1 MQLRYVENDKCYVKT
16 LSEPILY
23 LVDFVLCAAAA
34 ETVLNICGHMA
45 GLIIA
50 TLNLHNNRSSKV
62 NKKSVVP
69 ASPKY
74 IKVQSV

>member
-1 MQLRYVENDKCYVKT
+1 M
-16 LSEPILY
+16 P
-23 LVDFVLCAAAA
+23 AAAGA
-34 ETVLNICGHMA
+34 GAGAGAGQQDWLSLSETVLNICGHAA

>member
-1 MQLRYVENDKCYVKT
+1 MPPAAGAGAGAGAGHQDWLT
-16 LSEPILY
+16 LS
-23 LVDFVLCAAAA
+23 
-34 ETVLNICGHMA
+34 ETVLNICGHVTA
-45 GLIIA
+45 LIIA

-62 NKKSVVP
+62 DKKSVVP

>member
-1 MQLRYVENDKCYVKT
+1 MPPAAGAGAGAGAGHQDWLT
-16 LSEPILY
+16 LS
-23 LVDFVLCAAAA
+23 
-34 ETVLNICGHMA
+34 ETVLNICGHVT

-69 ASPKY
+69 ASTKY

>member
-1 MQLRYVENDKCYVKT
+1 MPPAAGAGAGTGAGHQDWLT
-16 LSEPILY
+16 LSET
-23 LVDFVLCAAAA
+23 A
-34 ETVLNICGHMA
+34 LNICGHVT
-45 GLIIA
+45 GFIIA

>member
-1 MQLRYVENDKCYVKT
+1 MPPAAGAGAGTGAGHQDWLT
-16 LSEPILY
+16 LSET
-23 LVDFVLCAAAA
+23 A
-34 ETVLNICGHMA
+34 LNFCGHVT

-50 TLNLHNNRSSKV
+50 TLNLHNNRSSEV

>member
-1 MQLRYVENDKCYVKT
+1 MPPAAGAGAGAGAGQQDW
-16 LSEPILY
+16 LS
-23 LVDFVLCAAAA
+23 LC
-34 ETVLNICGHMA
+34 ETALNICGHVTE
-45 GLIIA
+45 LIIA